1 LKVHLMGAGGT
12 GVSSLALLLAAR
24 GEQVT
29 GCDARRSETTELLEK
44 AGIPVALGH
53 DPGHVRGIDLLVRT
67 AAVPFDAPEPAAA
80 RAAGVRSISRAELLA
95 DLIAAGD
102 AIAVAGTHGKTT
114 TTLMLGQVLAAA
126 GFDPAVL
133 VGDGRSTRT
142 GGGRWLVAEAD
153 ESDGSLA
160 LHHPRYAIVTNLEL
174 DHPDFFADLAAVRD
188 VFERFAGQVSDL
200 AVVCADDAEVMGLR
214 FGCRR
219 VSYGLDTADHTPTK
233 LGLRLQVPGRH
244 NLLNAT
250 AAAAMAIEL
259 GVQPAVALESLAAFT
274 GAHRRLELVGEW
286 RGARLY
292 DDYGHHPTEVRATLE
307 AARELHP
314 RRLLLVFQPHRYTR
328 LAGLLDQFAGS
339 FGGADEVIITEVYS
353 AGEEPSGVGGR
364 QLAEKV
370 PGSRFAP
377 HFDTVKDD
385 LYSLVE
391 PGDLVLFMGAGD
403 IWKIPHELA
412 E

>member
-24 GEQVT
+24 GDQVT
-29 GCDARRSETTELLEK
+29 GCDARRSETTEQLER

-53 DPGHVRGIDLLVRT
+53 DPGHVRGIDLLVRS
-67 AAVPFDAPEPAAA
+67 AAVPADAPEPAAA
-80 RAAGVRSISRAELLA
+80 LAAGVRVITRAELLA
-95 DLIAAGD
+95 RLIAESD
-102 AIAVAGTHGKTT
+102 SIAVAGTHGKTT
-114 TTLMLGQVLAAA
+114 TTHMLGSVLAAA

-142 GGGRWLVAEAD
+142 GNGRWLVAEAD

-160 LHHPRYAIVTNLEL
+160 LHHPRYAIVTNLEF
-174 DHPDFFADLAAVRD
+174 DHPDHFPDLAAVREL
-188 VFERFAGQVSDL
+188 FQRFASQVGEL
-200 AVVCADDAEVMGLR
+200 AVACADDAEVMALR
-214 FGCRR
+214 FDCRR
-219 VSYGLDTADHTPTK
+219 VTYGFEEADYTPGG
-233 LGLRLQVPGRH
+233 LGLELRVPGRH

-259 GVQPAVALESLAAFT
+259 GVPPATAVAALGEFG

-292 DDYGHHPTEVRATLE
+292 DDYGHHPTEIRATLQ
-307 AARELHP
+307 AARELKP
-314 RRLLLVFQPHRYTR
+314 QRLLLVFQPHRYTR
-328 LAGLLDQFAGS
+328 LRSLLEEFATS
-339 FGGADEVIITEVYS
+339 FDGADEVIITEVYA
-353 AGEEPSGVGGR
+353 AGEEPNGVSGR

-370 PGSRFAP
+370 PGARFAP
-377 HFDTVKDD
+377 HLDTVKDD

-403 IWKIPHELA
+403 IWKVPHELA
-412 E
+412 G